1 MEGNKFDGPWD
12 EPIVNEPPIVLQ
24 YWSAKRSANF
34 GIFCW
39 SVAYCFPKH
48 LWLNPD
54 FAAYHLSLDMWYYI
68 YIQWYTYIEIVI
80 KYRSEILKCYLSS
93 WCLGTGTMEVIFLLY
108 RIFPRSIC
116 SNPLDVEIS
125 EYSWFWTRPSISVY
139 WNCSDLD
146 VRVPWG
152 NLTWMW
158 KPHHVKNMF
167 FINHVFS
174 RSNYVSLPQ
183 GI

>member
-1 MEGNKFDGPWD
+1 MYSHCCNITIVVASISVLYIVYTTLKNTATNMEGNKFDGPWD

-108 RIFPRSIC
+108 RIFPR
-116 SNPLDVEIS
+116 
-125 EYSWFWTRPSISVY
+125 VY
-139 WNCSDLD
+139 VQIL
-146 VRVPWG
+146 
-152 NLTWMW
+152 WM
-158 KPHHVKNMF
+158 
-167 FINHVFS
+167 
-174 RSNYVSLPQ
+174 
-183 GI
+183 